1 MCPHGTPA
9 PPHTV
14 GAGWCPHP
22 GGEQHG
28 SALFITCALPSSVLS
43 HHNPQLRRQHLSL
56 RHGAPRTGRAER
68 RPPDTSDPRAH
79 TAPARRRRPLPQRLS
94 RDFSP
99 RPAQQPLAPAPR
111 PPPRPAPPH
120 PGPGAAVTMV
130 MAEGTAVLRRNRPG
144 TKAQVRRR
152 SRAAETGKRAVPPPR
167 RGAGPAAGTP
177 LAARPSSAGQLCS
190 ARPGRGPSCRGLRR
204 PRGAATPAIPPYG
217 CPRPAAD
224 R

>member
-1 MCPHGTPA
+1 MPTPRRGTARFRAFHHLRVAQLIAVPPQPPASATTPQPSARCTSDGQGRAAPTRHLLPARPHSPSA
-9 PPHTV
+9 PPE
-14 GAGWCPHP
+14 AAS
-22 GGEQHG
+22 
-28 SALFITCALPSSVLS
+28 SAPLARLL
-43 HHNPQLRRQHLSL
+43 
-56 RHGAPRTGRAER
+56 AP
-68 RPPDTSDPRAH
+68 
-79 TAPARRRRPLPQRLS
+79 
-94 RDFSP
+94 P

-204 PRGAATPAIPPYG
+204 PRGAATPAIPPCG

>member
-1 MCPHGTPA
+1 MELLLPHI
-9 PPHTV
+9 
-14 GAGWCPHP
+14 
-22 GGEQHG
+22 Q
-28 SALFITCALPSSVLS
+28 S
-43 HHNPQLRRQHLSL
+43 
-56 RHGAPRTGRAER
+56 GRAG
-68 RPPDTSDPRAH
+68 AH
-79 TAPARRRRPLPQRLS
+79 TQAGNSTVPRFSSRLS

-99 RPAQQPLAPAPR
+99 RPAQQPLAPAPL

-204 PRGAATPAIPPYG
+204 PRGAARPAIPPCG